1 MKKLILIAICF
12 VSLQLSAQG
21 NLQFNQVV
29 NLNYTHTIPSG
40 FSNSTV
46 TNITVPAGKIWKIEY
61 SSLSRNNASYR
72 FTGVLA
78 QSLSIDNFVL
88 IAQNSNGNFE
98 RQKGFSIKKR
108 DDLNWAQ
115 SNWLEKKQKLYTHF
129 ILRRKSN
136 WKKTRQPK
144 RKKILRFF
152 QKTEHICGGAS
163 FESSHGRSRS
173 RQHGRYSIFSLLIGK

>member
-1 MKKLILIAICF
+1 MKKLIFIAICF
-12 VSLQLSAQG
+12 VSLNLSAQG

-98 RQKGFSIKKR
+98 RQKGGVLW
-108 DDLNWAQ
+108 LNEGSHNLFITQ
-115 SNWLEKKQKLYTHF
+115 ETSNT
-129 ILRRKSN
+129 N
-136 WKKTRQPK
+136 D
-144 RKKILRFF
+144 
-152 QKTEHICGGAS
+152 S
-163 FESSHGRSRS
+163 FD
-173 RQHGRYSIFSLLIGK
+173 IGISAIEFNIVP